1 LQKSIEKQRE
11 KMHKT
16 QDTTRE
22 TNEDEAKKEKP
33 NKIKERKEIKSYLNT
48 VAGYIAGHGANVK
61 LKVSFLTTA
70 KTQQVVKLRIQSGFE
85 NLIKEADKVCP
96 MHCQLKQ

>member
-1 LQKSIEKQRE
+1 MQKSIEKQRE

-22 TNEDEAKKEKP
+22 TKEDEAKKENP
-33 NKIKERKEIKSYLNT
+33 SKIKERKEIKSYLNT

-85 NLIKEADKVCP
+85 NFDKRSR
-96 MHCQLKQ
+96 